1 MSASPDLEPSALRAE
16 RARARVDSASAP
28 ADSASDSASAPADSD
43 SAPAGSAG
51 TAASDAS
58 AAPAARAS
66 NGNGLDEPV
75 AAAAAVLPA
84 LAERVRTLR
93 ARRGLTRKALAAAAG
108 ISERH
113 LANLEH
119 GTGNASILILHQL
132 AAALHCAL
140 AELVGDVTTDS
151 SEWLL
156 IRELLENRS
165 EADLRR
171 ARLRLSELFDNAT
184 GDERLRRSHIALVGL
199 RGAGKST
206 LGRMLAE
213 DLDFPFVELGRE
225 IEKLAGCGISQ
236 IHSLYGANAY
246 RRYERRA
253 VEEVIQIFPEVV
265 MATPGGLVS
274 DSATFNLLLAHCY
287 TVWLQADPEDHMR
300 RVREQG
306 DLRPMSGPGA
316 MEDLR
321 RILAGRASFYA
332 KADLAYRTSGK
343 TLEQCFAGL
352 RAQVR
357 AAILEA
363 G

>member
-1 MSASPDLEPSALRAE
+1 MDTPPQHHDPGQPPLLSPTNPGEPAAISPAQPGQ
-16 RARARVDSASAP
+16 AP
-28 ADSASDSASAPADSD
+28 AVAQ
-43 SAPAGSAG
+43 
-51 TAASDAS
+51 
-58 AAPAARAS
+58 S
-66 NGNGLDEPV
+66 NGAG
-75 AAAAAVLPA
+75 ATVLPA
-84 LAERVRTLR
+84 LADRIRTLR
-93 ARRGLTRKALAAAAG
+93 ARRGMTRKALAGSAN

-113 LANLEH
+113 LANLEY
-119 GTGNASILILHQL
+119 GAGNASILILHQL
-132 AAALHCAL
+132 AGALHCPL

-171 ARLRLSELFDNAT
+171 ARLKLSELFDNAT

-206 LGRMLAE
+206 LGRMLAD
-213 DLDFPFVELGRE
+213 DLGYPFVELGRE
-225 IEKLAGCGISQ
+225 IEKLAGCGIPQ

-253 VEEVIQIFPEVV
+253 VEEVVQIFPEVV
-265 MATPGGLVS
+265 IAMPGGLVS
-274 DSATFNLLLAHCY
+274 DSATFNQVLAHCY

-300 RVREQG
+300 RVQEQG
-306 DLRPMSGPGA
+306 DLRPMSGTGA

-332 KADLAYRTSGK
+332 KADMTYRTSGMS
-343 TLEQCFAGL
+343 LEKCFSGL

-357 AAILEA
+357 AAIAEA